1 MEIRERR
8 LGEYLEQLSSKSAIP
23 GGGGASA
30 LAGAYGVSLG
40 LMVGN
45 LTRGKRKYESFAE
58 RLEVCMEKLERLRE
72 TFLALSEADEAAFL
86 PLSGAYALPSETEE
100 QQLTRC
106 SELERCLIAA
116 CEPPIRVMERACE
129 AILYMEELA
138 EHGSRLAISDIA
150 VGVQFLHTA
159 LSGAI
164 MNVHINAAMLRDREK
179 AAEYEAYAERLLED
193 GSHRV
198 YGIYEKVE
206 QALKQRQSSGA

>member
-1 MEIRERR
+1 
-8 LGEYLEQLSSKSAIP
+8 
-23 GGGGASA
+23 
-30 LAGAYGVSLG
+30 
-40 LMVGN
+40 
-45 LTRGKRKYESFAE
+45 
-58 RLEVCMEKLERLRE
+58 MEKLERLRE